1 MSNPNSSPPPAD
13 LDAWVDAV
21 TTDPVRH
28 RQRQVTHILL
38 HAVARTPELRDALY
52 LKGGILMSAFYG
64 SSRQTGDV
72 DFTAAVP
79 PEPFASEIRDNLD
92 KAMSSAAVDLGYLDL
107 LMRVQK
113 ISREPGKTFETAQGS
128 ALQMTIGI
136 AEKGTGAA
144 KWFDKGQAS
153 EVLGVDIS
161 FKEPVINVQVLEVGH
176 TEGTVHA
183 YSLEELIAEKLRA
196 LVQQVI
202 RKRQRRQDVYDIA
215 WLIQHVPLDDDARAR
230 VLDAF
235 LKKSGAR
242 DVAVDRNTFED
253 PEIKRLAQAN
263 WHTMEVEI
271 GTLPD
276 FDEMYALVQ
285 EFYRSLPWA

>member
-1 MSNPNSSPPPAD
+1 MSNPNSSPAPVD

-21 TTDPVRH
+21 SADPVRH

-38 HAVARTPELRDALY
+38 HAVSRTPELRDALY
-52 LKGGILMSAFYG
+52 LKGGILMSAVYG

-72 DFTAAVP
+72 DFTAGVA
-79 PEPFASEIRDNLD
+79 PEPFATEIRDKLD
-92 KAMSSAAVDLGYLDL
+92 QAMASAAVDLGYLDL
-107 LMRVQK
+107 LMRVQR
-113 ISREPGKTFETAQGS
+113 ISREPGKTFETARGS
-128 ALQMTIGI
+128 ALQMTVGI
-136 AEKGTGAA
+136 AEKGTGTE
-144 KWFDKGQAS
+144 KWFDKGQAT
-153 EVLGVDIS
+153 EVLGIDIS

-215 WLIQHVPLDDDARAR
+215 WLIEHVSLDDAARTR
-230 VLDAF
+230 VLDA
-235 LKKSGAR
+235 LMEKAKAR
-242 DVAVDRNTFED
+242 DVVVDRDTFEN

-263 WHTMEVEI
+263 WHTLEVEI
-271 GTLPD
+271 GRLPD
-276 FDEMYALVQ
+276 FDKMYAIVQ
-285 EFYRSLPWA
+285 AFYRSLPWE